1 MQPLFR
7 ISPEDEVKKLL
18 NRGKAAENKRR
29 FGGVVDDPDKN
40 LIFKEKSLT
49 SQSISL
55 HVPVDNRG
63 FRADFFSFARFS
75 LRNFLAL
82 DPDFCDSAINKN
94 EAGIRNAM
102 RPITGLVVTLSLS
115 VAPFGAAAE
124 GLSAGRDFTFKR
136 ISVADLNP
144 GKRITVQIDPEEQ
157 ARLLA
162 MAPKVDPYPKPSAEE
177 EAAALSPQAPVP
189 GARYGWFWEKVPT
202 GQDQVSGRFP
212 LALASLSQ
220 GPNGAQVDAP
230 RMQHMQQIA
239 NTYGVEILK
248 ATLGTEVSPALVL
261 AVIGIESGGR
271 HEAVSS
277 AGAAGLMQL
286 IPATAERFGV
296 SDSKDPV
303 QNIKGGVAYLDWLM
317 KRFDRDPLMVLAAY
331 NAGEGAVE
339 ANKGVPPYAETRDY
353 VPKVLAAWQV
363 AQGLCQSPPELV
375 TDPCVFRII
384 AAGG

>member
-1 MQPLFR
+1 MR
-7 ISPEDEVKKLL
+7 KVTGILL
-18 NRGKAAENKRR
+18 A
-29 FGGVVDDPDKN
+29 V
-40 LIFKEKSLT
+40 
-49 SQSISL
+49 
-55 HVPVDNRG
+55 
-63 FRADFFSFARFS
+63 
-75 LRNFLAL
+75 
-82 DPDFCDSAINKN
+82 
-94 EAGIRNAM
+94 
-102 RPITGLVVTLSLS
+102 GLGA
-115 VAPFGAAAE
+115 APFGAVAE
-124 GLSAGRDFTFKR
+124 GLSGARDFTFKR
-136 ISVADLNP
+136 ISVADSNP

-177 EAAALSPQAPVP
+177 EAAPLSPTAPAP
-189 GARYGWFWEKVPT
+189 NSDYAWFWDKVPT
-202 GQDQVSGRFP
+202 AQDQPSGRFP
-212 LALASLSQ
+212 LALATLSQ
-220 GPNGAQVDAP
+220 GPSGAQVTAP

-248 ATLGTEVSPALVL
+248 ATIGTEVSPALVL

-296 SDSKDPV
+296 KDSKDPV

-317 KRFDRDPLMVLAAY
+317 KKFDRDPLMVLAAY
-331 NAGEGAVE
+331 NAGEGAVL

-375 TDPCVFRII
+375 TDPCVFKII
-384 AAGG
+384 AVE

>member
-1 MQPLFR
+1 MRPMTCR
-7 ISPEDEVKKLL
+7 
-18 NRGKAAENKRR
+18 
-29 FGGVVDDPDKN
+29 
-40 LIFKEKSLT
+40 
-49 SQSISL
+49 
-55 HVPVDNRG
+55 
-63 FRADFFSFARFS
+63 
-75 LRNFLAL
+75 FLA
-82 DPDFCDSAINKN
+82 A
-94 EAGIRNAM
+94 
-102 RPITGLVVTLSLS
+102 V
-115 VAPFGAAAE
+115 FGAALAAGPDALLAE
-124 GLSAGRDFTFKR
+124 GLTGARDYTFKR
-136 ISVADLNP
+136 ISVADSKP

-162 MAPKVDPYPKPSAEE
+162 MAPKVDPYPKPSEE
-177 EAAALSPQAPVP
+177 KPADPDAAAAAAPK
-189 GARYGWFWEKVPT
+189 GAAYGWFWDKIPPAR
-202 GQDQVSGRFP
+202 DQASGRFP
-212 LALASLSQ
+212 MALSALSQ
-220 GPNGAQVDAP
+220 GPKGATVTAP
-230 RMQHMQQIA
+230 RLQHMQQIA

-296 SDSKDPV
+296 KDSKDPV

-331 NAGEGAVE
+331 NAGEGAVD

-363 AQGLCQSPPELV
+363 AQGLCQSPPELT
-375 TDPCVFRII
+375 TDPCVFKVI
-384 AAGG
+384 ASGG